1 MLLRPKTPVASVQQ
15 DTGAAVVM
23 VAPAFLGLLTFVA
36 IPFLLAIFLSTQNL
50 HFGSGLAPTW
60 IGLEQYRRLLLDP
73 LFSADFYR
81 ALINNATFAVV
92 VVPAQTG
99 LALAIALLLNRRLRG
114 MPVFRTLFFMPVVFP
129 MALVSVIWKLIYA
142 PDDVGMLNTVLKVV
156 SFGHIQPHD
165 FLGDPKTALAA
176 IIVTSIWSGVGFQM
190 VILLAGL
197 QSISATLYEAASIDK
212 ASKWQQFLNVTV
224 PGLRNTLVFVV
235 MVTTILSLRLFD
247 QVYIMTRGGPLNA
260 TTTVMYQAVTS
271 AFNQG
276 NIGRASAITVVFF
289 VLVLGVALIQRW
301 FLREEREIA

>member
-1 MLLRPKTPVASVQQ
+1 MLLKPRTAAASVQQ

-23 VAPAFLGLLTFVA
+23 VTPAFLGLLAFVA

-60 IGLEQYRRLLLDP
+60 MGLEQYRRLLLDP

-114 MPVFRTLFFMPVVFP
+114 MPLFRTFFFMPVVFP

-165 FLGDPKTALAA
+165 FLGDPKTAMAA

-190 VILLAGL
+190 VIILAGL
-197 QSISATLYEAASIDK
+197 QSISGSLYEAAAIDK
-212 ASKWQQFLNVTV
+212 AGKWQQFWNITM

-260 TTTVMYQAVTS
+260 TTTVMYQAVTA
-271 AFNQG
+271 AFARG
-276 NIGRASAITVVFF
+276 NIGNAAAITVIFF
-289 VLVLGVALIQRW
+289 VLVLAVALIQRW

>member
-1 MLLRPKTPVASVQQ
+1 
-15 DTGAAVVM
+15 M
-23 VAPAFLGLLTFVA
+23 VTPAFLGLLAFIA

-50 HFGSGLAPTW
+50 QFGSGLAPTW
-60 IGLEQYRRLLLDP
+60 MGLEQYRRILLDP
-73 LFSADFYR
+73 LFRADFYR

-114 MPVFRTLFFMPVVFP
+114 MPMFRTLFFMPVVFP

-190 VILLAGL
+190 VIILAGL

-271 AFNQG
+271 AFDQG
-276 NIGRASAITVVFF
+276 NIGRAAAITVVFF

-301 FLREEREIA
+301 FLREEREIV